1 MALPVYQRRG
11 IMYAD
16 LPRVETANLKES
28 AAGFETINRRL
39 DQLSSFISKK
49 GTEYA
54 QEQALQYAAQNP
66 VTQQQINDAMSKQA
80 EGQSWLSAL
89 TGGNVYDEALQV
101 AQGSLLSNRLE
112 IEATTRLNQLKVM
125 AEAGQVDL
133 GQAQVE
139 IQDMIDGYT
148 ATISAFSPEAAT
160 KSRARMAT
168 DGNRVI
174 DSIASQQ
181 AKVIFEAQKAQFE
194 DGLTESQR
202 AIEDHFFRG
211 DQIDPETQ
219 TIVSAEARASIHK
232 EVLLENAITSMQ
244 EGRVPAVYDMYRK
257 ARINGVAKGV
267 LGADFASNLAE
278 AYQKLAAGDMGKY
291 AGSWAE
297 MTDAERKEV
306 KTLVY
311 NEIGHLEKF
320 EKQETEAKKKD
331 LREEHY
337 DLMDE
342 VVTATPERREEIRA
356 RAKEINVEYGSDL
369 FTDTQ
374 LEKIRTGDF
383 AKKQKNKAL
392 LMELEKGIDAQQI
405 TREQISVLAY
415 EDHID
420 FDDARKLNDRIKA
433 VNNDL
438 VKAELAEIKRYIE
451 ANKSPFLPSSVSK
464 SDKARAISELT
475 QRVKNGEDPK
485 EAGKE
490 IRANL
495 QNSNKSK
502 NDESIINSL
511 KNSLT
516 SGNLRPMLEESVRK
530 SMQAEAISQAKEAF
544 KDKPLIDET
553 STLRKFGAPG
563 LGLGPRPEAVT
574 ITEEDILNDIV
585 IDNLIDAMI
594 ENPSLINRWIKDK
607 RKAANYRK
615 QIEQI
620 NGAGE

>member
-1 MALPVYQRRG
+1 MALPVYRRQG

-16 LPRVETANLKES
+16 LPRVETADLQAQAES
-28 AAGFETINRRL
+28 FSTINKRL
-39 DQLSSFISKK
+39 DQLMGFVESK
-49 GTEYA
+49 GTA
-54 QEQALQYAAQNP
+54 AAKEQAMAYAAQNP
-66 VTQQQINDAMSKQA
+66 VSQAQIAEAKSNAA
-80 EGQSWLSAL
+80 EGKSWLDAL
-89 TGGNVYDEALQV
+89 TGGNVYDETLQA
-101 AQGSLLSNRLE
+101 AQGSLLSTKLE
-112 IEATTRLNQLKVM
+112 VEATSRFNQLKVL
-125 AEAGQVDL
+125 AEAGKLEFED
-133 GQAQVE
+133 AQLE

-148 ATISAFSPEAAT
+148 STIAAFNPEAAN
-160 KSRARMAT
+160 KSRARMVT
-168 DGNRVI
+168 DGNRIIDAIATKRANVI
-174 DSIASQQ
+174 I
-181 AKVIFEAQKAQFE
+181 EANKAAFE
-194 DGLTESQR
+194 DSLTQHQR
-202 AIEDHFFRG
+202 AIEDEFARG
-211 DQIDPETQ
+211 DSIDPSTQ
-219 TIVSAEARASIHK
+219 LVVSAEDRAGLKRES
-232 EVLLENAITSMQ
+232 LLTNAITSMQ

-257 ARINGVAKGV
+257 ARINGVAKAV
-267 LGADFASNLAE
+267 LGAEFADSRAE
-278 AYQKLAAGDMGKY
+278 AYQKLAAGDMGKHSS
-291 AGSWAE
+291 AWKQ
-297 MTDAERKEV
+297 MTDEERKEV
-306 KTLVY
+306 KTLVLS
-311 NEIGHLEKF
+311 EIANLEKF
-320 EKQETEAKKKD
+320 EKEETEAKKKD

-392 LMELEKGIDAQQI
+392 LMELEKGIDAQQV

-438 VKAELAEIKRYIE
+438 VKAELAELKRFIE
-451 ANKSPFLPSSVSK
+451 ANKSPFLPSSVAK
-464 SDKARAISELT
+464 SDKAKAISELT
-475 QRVKNGEDPK
+475 QRVANGEDPK

-490 IRANL
+490 IRSNL

-530 SMQAEAISQAKEAF
+530 SMQAEAMSQAKEAF
-544 KDKPLIDET
+544 KNKPLIDEAN
-553 STLRKFGAPG
+553 TLRKFGAPG

-620 NGAGE
+620 NGTGE